1 MLPACSPAPR
11 AAENG
16 AVDAP
21 SLDSLRAVV
30 LQLIGEP
37 TATSL
42 AQCRL
47 MPAGEKPCGGP
58 RSYLVYSM
66 ETTDSTALARAVAKY
81 NAEDA
86 RANQES
92 GQMSDCRVETPPHL
106 GFSGGRCTTVR

>member
-1 MLPACSPAPR
+1 MSTEGGLRALRHTTAVCVAIAAMLPACSPAPR

-66 ETTDSTALARAVAKY
+66 ETTDSTALARA
-81 NAEDA
+81 E
-86 RANQES
+86 
-92 GQMSDCRVETPPHL
+92 L
-106 GFSGGRCTTVR
+106 GDDFRYG